1 MDGVVI
7 LGPQGQTNH
16 VVEFI
21 SQYVFFFSNKI
32 HVSLFFIGLTF
43 HSGMRIINV
52 YNCPPSLRQALFA
65 ASLWGFYLKCYVVF
79 AMYIVWE
86 MYYCLCLTLTEEI
99 FCWKIQIS
107 YFEFITITLRIM
119 YLDDIIVN
127 LPLWR
132 GRRQSFWFISKR

>member
-21 SQYVFFFSNKI
+21 SQYVVFFSNKI

-79 AMYIVWE
+79 AM
-86 MYYCLCLTLTEEI
+86 
-99 FCWKIQIS
+99 
-107 YFEFITITLRIM
+107 
-119 YLDDIIVN
+119 
-127 LPLWR
+127 
-132 GRRQSFWFISKR
+132 

>member
-1 MDGVVI
+1 MDGGFSNSRAPGSDKPCWGI
-7 LGPQGQTNH
+7 LNN
-16 VVEFI
+16 
-21 SQYVFFFSNKI
+21 FFSNKT
-32 HVSLFFIGLTF
+32 HDVSLFFIGLTF

>member
-21 SQYVFFFSNKI
+21 SQYVFFSNKI

-52 YNCPPSLRQALFA
+52 YNCKYVRLGLVYIFA
-65 ASLWGFYLKCYVVF
+65 ASLWGFYLKCSMVF
-79 AMYIVWE
+79 A
-86 MYYCLCLTLTEEI
+86 L
-99 FCWKIQIS
+99 
-107 YFEFITITLRIM
+107 
-119 YLDDIIVN
+119 
-127 LPLWR
+127 
-132 GRRQSFWFISKR
+132 